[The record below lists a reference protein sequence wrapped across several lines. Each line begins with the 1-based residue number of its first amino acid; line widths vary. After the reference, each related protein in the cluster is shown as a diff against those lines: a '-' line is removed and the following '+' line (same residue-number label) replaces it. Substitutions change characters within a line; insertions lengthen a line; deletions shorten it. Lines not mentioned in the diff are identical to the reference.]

1 MSEDAKLEGNSN
13 KNIWL
18 AVALAVITSL
28 TSLGTAFISK
38 DNDSKCCEDL
48 TKRVEAL
55 ETKNKELT
63 DIVDETRQIVFLK
76 GEKKK

>member
-38 DNDSKCCEDL
+38 DSSNKGCEDL
-48 TKRVEAL
+48 TKRVKAL
-55 ETKNKELT
+55 EKKNKELSG
-63 DIVDETRQIVFLK
+63 IVDETRQIVFLK

>member
-38 DNDSKCCEDL
+38 DSSNKDCEDL
-48 TKRVEAL
+48 TKRVEVL
-55 ETKNKELT
+55 EKKHKELSG
-63 DIVDETRQIVFLK
+63 IVDETRQIVF
-76 GEKKK
+76 

>member
-1 MSEDAKLEGNSN
+1 MSEDAKLEVNSN

-38 DNDSKCCEDL
+38 DSDNKGCEDL

-55 ETKNKELT
+55 EKKNKELSG
-63 DIVDETRQIVFLK
+63 IVDETRQIVFLK

>member
-1 MSEDAKLEGNSN
+1 MSEDAKLESNSN

-38 DNDSKCCEDL
+38 DNGDKSCEDL
-48 TKRVEAL
+48 IKRVEAL
-55 ETKNKELT
+55 EKKNKELT
-63 DIVDETRQIVFLK
+63 GIVDETRQIVFLK
-76 GEKKK
+76 SGKKK

>member
-1 MSEDAKLEGNSN
+1 MSEDAKLESNSN

-18 AVALAVITSL
+18 AVSLAVITSL

-38 DNDSKCCEDL
+38 DSDDKSCKDL
-48 TKRVEAL
+48 TKRVETL
-55 ETKNKELT
+55 EKKSKELSG
-63 DIVDETRQIVFLK
+63 IIDETRQIVFLK